1 MDTKKAIEIIT
12 GDEAY
17 PSTIIEATL
26 YLLSLKE
33 PKTGKWIYHPA
44 FDGAHKNPKACFEC
58 SSCHVWI
65 STESFSKTK
74 YCPDCGAEMKEV

>member
-12 GDEAY
+12 GDESY

-33 PKTGKWIYHPA
+33 AKTGKWIYHPA
-44 FDGAHKNPKACFEC
+44 FDGTHKNVKACFEC

-65 STESFSKTK
+65 PTEGFHKTK